1 MQQQIYLMEQENKLL
16 KEREKERSELMNL
29 DLNDNDHMIRHIDSM
44 RDKYLKMNNSNE
56 DNLKALESKVLD
68 LNKEKKSLAN
78 KNIKLKAEQDNLQK
92 DANKN
97 AGDMER
103 NKEIRRRDI
112 ELLRKELDM
121 QQRKAKQSTIE
132 YTESRNESLELMQ
145 GMQKTLKDLD
155 ELTKEKEERTTY
167 LTSLKDKLENEFN
180 LLSGDISQLKMA
192 IFGSEPYLK
201 MEAAVRDLEVEKEK
215 LIMEEKY
222 TTTE

>member
-29 DLNDNDHMIRHIDSM
+29 DLNDNDHMIRHIDLM
-44 RDKYLKMNNSNE
+44 REKYLKMKNTNE
-56 DNLKALESKVLD
+56 DNLKHLDSKVLE

-78 KNIKLKAEQDNLQK
+78 KNIKLKSDQDDLQK
-92 DANKN
+92 EANKY

-112 ELLRKELDM
+112 EALRKELDQ

-132 YTESRNESLELMQ
+132 YTESRNESLELAQ

-155 ELTKEKEERTTY
+155 ELTKEKEERT
-167 LTSLKDKLENEFN
+167 S
-180 LLSGDISQLKMA
+180 
-192 IFGSEPYLK
+192 
-201 MEAAVRDLEVEKEK
+201 
-215 LIMEEKY
+215 
-222 TTTE
+222 

>member
-44 RDKYLKMNNSNE
+44 RDKYLKMKNSNE

>member
-1 MQQQIYLMEQENKLL
+1 MEQENKLL

-44 RDKYLKMNNSNE
+44 RDKYLKMKNSNE

>member
-44 RDKYLKMNNSNE
+44 RDKYLKMKNSNE

-132 YTESRNESLELMQ
+132 YTESRNESLELAQ

-201 MEAAVRDLEVEKEK
+201 MEASVRDLEVEKEK

-222 TTTE
+222 TSTE

>member
-1 MQQQIYLMEQENKLL
+1 MEQENKLL

-44 RDKYLKMNNSNE
+44 RDKYLKMKNSNE

-132 YTESRNESLELMQ
+132 YTESRNESLELAQ

-201 MEAAVRDLEVEKEK
+201 MEASVRDLEVEKEK

-222 TTTE
+222 TSTE